1 MKFNF
6 KILAACLSEV
16 EGKTVSEQ
24 TARHVSQRIAKGA
37 NAARLLAALPAYK
50 EAIGQQCFE
59 AQNGLNS
66 MEAEV
71 KAAAFFREAESLKR
85 LETRLQKQPNIAL
98 IGGAETHFDRV
109 GKRKLRGE
117 VAQKFTYLGAGEIL
131 QISGWQSRRFKVGAK
146 AMFWK
151 KSKI

>member
-1 MKFNF
+1 MKFNL
-6 KILAACLSEV
+6 KLLAACLSEV

-50 EAIGQQCFE
+50 EAIQRECFE
-59 AQNGLNS
+59 AQSNFDSL
-66 MEAEV
+66 EEV
-71 KAAAFFREAESLKR
+71 IKAAAFFREAESIKR
-85 LETRLQKQPNIAL
+85 LEKKLQKQPNVAL

-131 QISGWQSRRFKVGAK
+131 QISGWQSRRFAAGQK
-146 AMFWK
+146 ALFWK